1 MNRQPALPQQPT
13 AGGIH
18 MDRIEEK
25 KGFFTRV
32 AKWWRNLFTPEKSSR
47 KRGMLRKNT
56 QPMVARFRAQLER
69 AKATVMRMN
78 GRLVDAARS
87 VGRRVQS
94 LMRWMAPR
102 LLSALRA
109 IARQLEPI
117 AMLFGIVFVA
127 ITGSMFVTHLVVY
140 LAGFMGEAL
149 AATVSFISTYYAVTY
164 ATAVLNRGSQSR
176 PELSEDRSGAVDMEL
191 QRDMLTAELA

>member
-1 MNRQPALPQQPT
+1 
-13 AGGIH
+13 

-25 KGFFTRV
+25 KGFFTRI
-32 AKWWRNLFTPEKSSR
+32 AKWWMNLFTSEKSPR
-47 KRGMLRKNT
+47 KRGMLRRNP
-56 QPMVARFRAQLER
+56 QPMMARFKARLER
-69 AKATVMRMN
+69 AKATVMRTN

-87 VGRRVQS
+87 VGRRGQF

-102 LLSALRA
+102 MLSALRA
-109 IARQLEPI
+109 MARHLEPI

-127 ITGSMFVTHLVVY
+127 ITGSMFVTQLVVY

-164 ATAVLNRGSQSR
+164 ATGVLNRGSQPR
-176 PELSEDRSGAVDMEL
+176 PELSDDRSGAVDMEL
-191 QRDMLTAELA
+191 RRDMLTAELA